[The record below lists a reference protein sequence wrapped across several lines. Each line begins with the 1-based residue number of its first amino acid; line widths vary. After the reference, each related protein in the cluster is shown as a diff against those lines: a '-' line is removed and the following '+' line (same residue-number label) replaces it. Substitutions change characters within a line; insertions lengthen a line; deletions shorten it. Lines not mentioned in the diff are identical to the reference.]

1 MVLTA
6 CASRPTPTAPLFIPP
21 IALQAC
27 KSDDPAGVK
36 TVQDLANFSIEQERV
51 LKECEAKRQ
60 ALVDAI
66 TGGK

>member
-27 KSDDPAGVK
+27 KTDDPAGVK
-36 TVQDLANFSIEQERV
+36 TVQDLANFSIEQQRV
-51 LKECEAKRQ
+51 IKECEAKRQ
-60 ALVDAI
+60 ALVNLIIGAR
-66 TGGK
+66 